1 MASLKIRRFDCTGS
15 DGQKQLNKL
24 RDHFHHHSETLSPR
38 AKKLSQL
45 AFGEVL
51 WPTRA
56 VERICQDVR
65 EQGLKAVLR
74 YTEVFDKVKLTPQTV
89 RVSAEELAAARA
101 EADPE
106 LLATIQRI
114 RHQLLSFQ
122 TGLIHS
128 NAVLPY
134 SGSHELH
141 LRYRP
146 IRRVGVCVPGGV
158 AAYPSSLLMTVCPA
172 QAAGVKE
179 IAVVMPP
186 TPTGG
191 YSKLQLAVCHELGI
205 SEVYRIGGAQAVAA
219 LAFGAEV
226 LQPVDMIVG
235 PGNSYVTLAKKFVF
249 GQVAIDCLAGPSEVV
264 VIADQSAQ
272 PEFVAADLLAQAEHS
287 GDARAVLVT
296 WHAELLNEVS
306 AAIERQLE
314 KLQRNEIA
322 HESLERYGALALV
335 RDSNQAVELT
345 NALAPE
351 HLHVQTRD
359 PEEIADRI
367 DNAGAIFVGAL
378 SPVALGDYAAG
389 PSHVLPTGGTA
400 RFASGLNVNDFLRR
414 TSVIHVTTK
423 AGLKSIAEDVIF
435 MAEVEG
441 LTAHAR
447 SVKVRLDETAKL
459 PARPPRSAEKT
470 RR

>member
-15 DGQKQLNKL
+15 DGQKQFNKL
-24 RDHFHHHSETLSPR
+24 RDYFHHQSETLSAR
-38 AKKLSQL
+38 AKKLSQA

-51 WPTRA
+51 TATQA

-65 EQGLKAVLR
+65 QEGLKAVLR
-74 YTEVFDKVKLTPQTV
+74 YTEIFDKVKLTPQTM
-89 RVSAEELAAARA
+89 RVSAEELASAHR

-106 LLATIQRI
+106 LLATVTRI
-114 RHQLLSFQ
+114 RHRIMSFQ

-172 QAAGVKE
+172 QAAGVQQ
-179 IAVVMPP
+179 IVVVMPP
-186 TPTGG
+186 TATGG
-191 YSKLQLAVCHELGI
+191 YSKQQLAVCQELGI
-205 SEVYRIGGAQAVAA
+205 TEVYRIGGAQAVAA
-219 LAFGAEV
+219 LAFGVEG
-226 LQPVDMIVG
+226 LPPVDMIVG
-235 PGNSYVTLAKKFVF
+235 PGNSYVTLAKKYVF

-287 GDARAVLVT
+287 GDARAVLVS
-296 WHAELLNEVS
+296 WHADLLQEVT
-306 AAIERQLE
+306 AAIERQID
-314 KLQRNEIA
+314 KLPRQDIVR
-322 HESLERYGALALV
+322 ESLERHGALALV
-335 RDSNQAVELT
+335 RNSDQAVELT

-351 HLHVQTRD
+351 HLHIQTRD
-359 PEEIADRI
+359 PEEVADRI
-367 DNAGAIFVGAL
+367 DNAGAIFVGAF

-414 TSVIHVTTK
+414 TSVIHFTTK

-435 MAEVEG
+435 MAEIEG
-441 LTAHAR
+441 LSAHAR

-459 PARPPRSAEKT
+459 PARPPRSTEKT